1 METAFHFDPKQKHL
15 SFLLKENVTSDPD
28 IQLRLRGRLNT
39 VTGGLEYHAT
49 AQKFVSTST
58 AVKVWQSPEALAD
71 LHLSIP
77 NAALL
82 VTENYQACMNQSG
95 KHHNSSSS

>member
-28 IQLRLRGRLNT
+28 IQLRFRGRLNT

-49 AQKFVSTST
+49 AQKFVSSGT
-58 AVKVWQSPEALAD
+58 AVKVGCTTSVAFSFSTQS
-71 LHLSIP
+71 HLGNITWSVEI
-77 NAALL
+77 A
-82 VTENYQACMNQSG
+82 
-95 KHHNSSSS
+95 